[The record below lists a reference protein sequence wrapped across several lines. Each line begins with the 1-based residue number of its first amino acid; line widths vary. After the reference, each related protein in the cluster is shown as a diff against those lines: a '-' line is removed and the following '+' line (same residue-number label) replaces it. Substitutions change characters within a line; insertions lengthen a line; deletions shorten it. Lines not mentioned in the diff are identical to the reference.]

1 MKNNLI
7 INILYITIPLIL
19 SYVIYRLVAINL
31 SILLIIF
38 YGVLL
43 IFLISPEVNL
53 GSMVDYNAKVINPTY
68 RPKRNTFEDSSKD
81 NILSIVVVLCCLVI
95 SILVSYFFNSNI

>member
-19 SYVIYRLVAINL
+19 SYVTYRLVATNL
-31 SILLIIF
+31 YVLSIIF

-53 GSMVDYNAKVINPTY
+53 RSMVDYNAKVINPTY
-68 RPKRNTFEDSSKD
+68 RPKRNKFEDSSKD

-95 SILVSYFFNSNI
+95 SILVSYFFN

>member
-7 INILYITIPLIL
+7 INILYIIMPLIL
-19 SYVIYRLVAINL
+19 SYITYRLVAINL
-31 SILLIIF
+31 SVLTIIF

-53 GSMVDYNAKVINPTY
+53 ESMVDYNTKVINPTY
-68 RPKRNTFEDSSKD
+68 RPKRNKFEASAKD
-81 NILSIVVVLCCLVI
+81 NILSIVIVLCCLVI
-95 SILVSYFFNSNI
+95 SILVGYFFN